1 MNATAQTPIS
11 NQTITIRF
19 FAKMRHF
26 CKTF

>member
-1 MNATAQTPIS
+1 MPLQTPIS
-11 NQTITIRF
+11 NQTFTIRF